1 MSDRN
6 HNIEVKS
13 LFRPANFIA
22 FRNACNE
29 ADVPVSRKLRNLADW
44 WVEWKNLNKGSV
56 SMELPEPAQV
66 MAMFSA
72 FRGGTPFPQLV

>member
-13 LFRPANFIA
+13 LFRLANY
-22 FRNACNE
+22 NALKGAC
-29 ADVPVSRKLRNLADW
+29 ADADIPVSRLIRNLADW
-44 WVEWKNLNKGSV
+44 WVEWKNLNEGSPK
-56 SMELPEPAQV
+56 MELPEPAQV

>member
-22 FRNACNE
+22 FRDACIE

-44 WVEWKNLNKGSV
+44 WVEWKNLNKGSHAV
-56 SMELPEPAQV
+56 ELPEPAQV
-66 MAMFSA
+66 LAMFSA